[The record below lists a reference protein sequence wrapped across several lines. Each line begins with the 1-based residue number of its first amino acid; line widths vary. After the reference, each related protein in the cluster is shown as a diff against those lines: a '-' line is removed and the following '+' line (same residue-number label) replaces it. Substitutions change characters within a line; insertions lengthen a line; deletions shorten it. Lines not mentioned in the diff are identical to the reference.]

1 LRADEPYLR
10 EDARHDRRPVEARN
24 GRCTSHGIPQHGSSE
39 RERVASFKGAFFA
52 STQVATWELKAVLRV
67 FRLDGAAVLRPNG
80 PFLAH

>member
-1 LRADEPYLR
+1 MHFSWYSS
-10 EDARHDRRPVEARN
+10 ARQQR
-24 GRCTSHGIPQHGSSE
+24 E